1 MTLTVILQLFI
12 RRFELKLHG
21 KILQLNSINTP
32 NNNFMKENKLTNWTL
47 ELYDKYMRWDQI
59 IE

>member
-1 MTLTVILQLFI
+1 MA
-12 RRFELKLHG
+12 
-21 KILQLNSINTP
+21 KILQLNWHSINTP
-32 NNNFMKENKLTNWTL
+32 NNNFMKEKKLTNRTL